1 MPKRTLWTAV
11 GYSAG
16 VASSVYLQRRVKR
29 AVQRVAPAEV
39 RGAVGA
45 RGADV
50 VERAKRLGSDVRAAA
65 VEGRRAMRDEQ
76 QRLEQE
82 FGPGGA
88 VLSTTP
94 PVAPTVAPPA
104 AAVER
109 VTPSHRAR
117 SRRFSPR

>member
-16 VASSVYLQRRVKR
+16 VATSVYVQRRVKR
-29 AVQRVAPAEV
+29 VVQRVAPAEV

-45 RGADV
+45 RGAEV

-65 VEGRRAMRDEQ
+65 VEGRRAMQAEQ

-82 FGPGGA
+82 FGPAAGA
-88 VLSTTP
+88 PSP
-94 PVAPTVAPPA
+94 APPA
-104 AAVER
+104 LPTSPPPATGAAATAR
-109 VTPSHRAR
+109 HRAR
-117 SRRFSPR
+117 ARRFSPR